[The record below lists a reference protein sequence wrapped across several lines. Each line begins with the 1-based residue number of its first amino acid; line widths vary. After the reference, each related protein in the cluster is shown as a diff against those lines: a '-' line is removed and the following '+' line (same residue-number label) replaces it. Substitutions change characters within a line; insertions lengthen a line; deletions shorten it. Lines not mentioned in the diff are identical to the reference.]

1 MNADQPNFEAEF
13 SPSTQDELRAYLAEN
28 FASAKRPIVPVGGGT
43 SFDDALPLRERAVK
57 IALGRLDRVVEFAAR
72 DMTITVEAGI
82 SIARL
87 DEILR
92 GEGLRLPIDIPQRDR
107 ATLGGALAANVSG
120 PRRYGLGTFRDYV
133 IGLTAVKA
141 DGQVF
146 HSGGRVVK
154 NVAGYDLCKLLVGSL
169 GTLAIVTQVT
179 LKLKPIPEASAL
191 VCATFSNLA
200 QREAAVATLLT
211 SQTRPV
217 AIDSLNAHAV
227 EGIENRL
234 RAGLPLG
241 GPAVIVG
248 YEGTQHETDWQTVTL
263 LNEFAPSGPLGLHV
277 LRNADAGPLW
287 SALTEFTGVALAAG
301 PPVSFPSP
309 SINTSI
315 NTTGGPAASATRAS
329 ATASDDNAPLVF
341 RVRLLPS
348 QIAEFEG
355 LASTLPIAIIA
366 RAGNGE
372 IVVKWIEPLGDE
384 AVLVQQVA
392 RLDFFAQRF
401 GGSFEILR
409 GSGAL
414 NQLKTSAPLTA
425 AVELMCRIKEALDP
439 DILFKR

>member
-28 FASAKRPIVPVGGGT
+28 SASGKRPIVPVGGGT
-43 SFDDALPLRERAVK
+43 SFDHGLPLRERAVRVG
-57 IALGRLDRVVEFAAR
+57 LGRLDRVIEYAAR

-82 SIARL
+82 TVARL

-92 GEGLRLPIDIPQRDR
+92 GEGLRLPIDIPQRER

-133 IGLTAVKA
+133 LGLTAMKA

-200 QREAAVATLLT
+200 QREAAVAALLT

-217 AIDSLNAHAV
+217 AIDSLNGHAV
-227 EGIENRL
+227 EGIENQL
-234 RAGLPLG
+234 RAGLPRG

-263 LNEFAPSGPLGLHV
+263 LNELAPSGPLGLHV
-277 LRNADAGPLW
+277 LRNTDAGPLW
-287 SALTEFTGVALAAG
+287 TALTEFGWVAL
-301 PPVSFPSP
+301 
-309 SINTSI
+309 
-315 NTTGGPAASATRAS
+315 
-329 ATASDDNAPLVF
+329 SDESESLVF

-348 QIAEFEG
+348 RIAEFEG
-355 LASTLPIAIIA
+355 LASTLPVEILA

-372 IVVKWIEPLGDE
+372 LVVKLIGPLGDV

-392 RLDFFAQRF
+392 RLAFFAQRG
-401 GGSFEILR
+401 GGSFEIVR
-409 GSGAL
+409 GSDAL
-414 NQLKTSAPLTA
+414 NNQLTISAPLTA
-425 AVELMCRIKEALDP
+425 SVELMRRIKEALDP